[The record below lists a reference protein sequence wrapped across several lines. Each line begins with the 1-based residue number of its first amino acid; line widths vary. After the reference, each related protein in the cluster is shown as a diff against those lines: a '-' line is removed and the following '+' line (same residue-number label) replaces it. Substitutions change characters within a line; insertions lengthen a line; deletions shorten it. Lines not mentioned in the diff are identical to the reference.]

1 MIYDTVRLL
10 GLGRDRGVAGQGGKG
25 LAYMKIGSMRT
36 RVSLVA
42 AVAAAAVISGLL
54 TAAPAGATT
63 PAMPPTTASPTAPT
77 PVPRAGAGTGRP
89 SPSAPTSTT
98 SKPPPAPAPTN
109 RPAIPPA
116 TLKRLVAQESVA
128 SAPPKMA
135 PKPAASVRPN
145 VTTNAAANDP
155 NCDFYPQTGHAVCGA
170 IRDDYNNTLGGP
182 NGPLGYPTS
191 DELTSPDGVG
201 KFNTFQNAGDHI
213 YWSPATGAAE
223 IGGAI
228 FDHWGT
234 FGYELGPLGY
244 PTSGEL
250 PLGGGAQANT
260 FQGGPVITWSP
271 STGACE
277 IGGEI
282 YLHWAHFSFNL
293 GPLGLPTSDE
303 ITNPDGA
310 GKRNTF
316 QYGGDHIYWSPAT
329 GAQEIGGAIFQHWG
343 DYGYETGPL
352 GYPISDEITN
362 PDGVGKRNNFQN
374 AGDHI
379 YWSPASGAHEIG
391 GAIFDHWGALGYEGG
406 PLGYPTTDEFASS
419 SIAGARLNGF
429 QGGSIY
435 WSPGTGASSV
445 RGAIFGQ
452 WAELSFEAG
461 PLGLPTSD
469 EYPSGGRILQNF
481 QRGQLE
487 WSPSMSDGSTSS
499 YSYGGTSAD
508 AAAFWTPQRMA
519 SAVSLDPPGNDFPSP
534 ANQASGASGAS
545 VRAAGPVRTVPP
557 IEAATPQPGVS
568 SAAVTGLSP
577 AAGKLFFTIVGTD
590 SVERPFVCSASTINT
605 PSKSIIA
612 TAAHCAFS
620 PHAGDWHQNIMF
632 APGYI
637 NGALPGSA

>member
-1 MIYDTVRLL
+1 M
-10 GLGRDRGVAGQGGKG
+10 
-25 LAYMKIGSMRT
+25 
-36 RVSLVA
+36 
-42 AVAAAAVISGLL
+42 
-54 TAAPAGATT
+54 
-63 PAMPPTTASPTAPT
+63 
-77 PVPRAGAGTGRP
+77 
-89 SPSAPTSTT
+89 
-98 SKPPPAPAPTN
+98 
-109 RPAIPPA
+109 
-116 TLKRLVAQESVA
+116 
-128 SAPPKMA
+128 
-135 PKPAASVRPN
+135 
-145 VTTNAAANDP
+145 
-155 NCDFYPQTGHAVCGA
+155 
-170 IRDDYNNTLGGP
+170 
-182 NGPLGYPTS
+182 
-191 DELTSPDGVG
+191 
-201 KFNTFQNAGDHI
+201 
-213 YWSPATGAAE
+213 
-223 IGGAI
+223 
-228 FDHWGT
+228 
-234 FGYELGPLGY
+234 
-244 PTSGEL
+244 
-250 PLGGGAQANT
+250 
-260 FQGGPVITWSP
+260 
-271 STGACE
+271 
-277 IGGEI
+277 
-282 YLHWAHFSFNL
+282 AHFSFNL

-303 ITNPDGA
+303 ITNPDGVS
-310 GKRNTF
+310 KRNTF
-316 QYGGDHIYWSPAT
+316 QYGGDFIYWSPAT
-329 GAQEIGGAIFQHWG
+329 GAQEIGGSIFQHWG
-343 DYGYETGPL
+343 DFGYETGPL
-352 GYPISDEITN
+352 GYPISDEVTS
-362 PDGVGKRNNFQN
+362 PDGVGRFNTFQN

-391 GAIFDHWGALGYEGG
+391 GAIFDHWGTLGYETGALGYPTSDEITTPDGAGKFNTFQNNASIYWSPNTPASEIGGAIRDHWGALGYEGG
-406 PLGYPTTDEFASS
+406 PLGYPTTDELASS

-435 WSPGTGASSV
+435 WSPGTGANAV

-481 QRGQLE
+481 QSGQLE

-637 NGALPGSA
+637 NGSTRFGVYKVKQARVYNVWQEYGSVGGLNVPSIPGYRYDVSWMGLDVGTTGSRAVDAVGANGIAFSGESTFNATVLGYPVAVDGGQTQQRCDAQARESLWPGQSFLGCSNLGGGASGGPWLTSCGSNGLGTVQSVTSTEASGKIFQSAYFIPAMTAGFDLAESDAAR